1 MAENKDKQ
9 NPAETDGPA
18 VEKRQKISKAQK
30 QILFTI
36 GGTAV
41 FVGVCVVL
49 ISYCMRLIGYN
60 SRVIDTKDTSIS
72 NYSNTIKN
80 VGICKVSGSGVI
92 SDDDLKKCTPNAYL
106 SDSLTGTLR
115 YNVMV
120 KTAENEDLESVARPL
135 QAACYSDAEKKK
147 KINFKELY
155 DNAEEEAKK
164 DPEKDVDSLKAKYL
178 DMMKSCSALRAIPD
192 ALPAQKNTEA
202 LLASLDR
209 LFDIADWQ
217 PSGLSPNSSS
227 SRSPY
232 KGVSALPV
240 SLSVEANSAKTL
252 SVLSTI
258 ERSIRTFDIT
268 SATIEWI
275 GEDTLKLGAS
285 ARAYYTSEQ
294 SLSQKTV
301 TVYADAKK
309 KNTIRTT
316 SGGTK

>member
-1 MAENKDKQ
+1 MADKDEKD
-9 NPAETDGPA
+9 PAETEGPA
-18 VEKRQKISKAQK
+18 VEKRAKISKAQK

-41 FVGVCVVL
+41 FVGVCIVL
-49 ISYCMRLIGYN
+49 ISYFMRLIGFN
-60 SRVIDTKDTSIS
+60 SRVIDAKDTSIS
-72 NYSNTIKN
+72 NYSATIKN
-80 VGICKVSGSGVI
+80 VGVCKVSGSGVI
-92 SDDDLKKCTPNAYL
+92 SDEELKKCTPNTYL

-135 QAACYSDAEKKK
+135 QSACYTTDGK

-164 DPEKDVDSLKAKYL
+164 DAEKDVDSLKSKYL
-178 DMMKSCSALRAIPD
+178 DMMKSCSALRAVPD

-240 SLSVEANSAKTL
+240 SLSVEANSAETL
-252 SVLSTI
+252 RVLSTI
-258 ERSIRTFDIT
+258 ERSIRTFDIM

-285 ARAYYTSEQ
+285 ARAYYTGEE
-294 SLSQKTV
+294 SLTQKTI
-301 TVYADAKK
+301 TVYADANK
-309 KNTIRTT
+309 KNTTRTT
-316 SGGTK
+316 SGGKK

>member
-1 MAENKDKQ
+1 MDDKNKQD
-9 NPAETDGPA
+9 PAETDGPA

-41 FVGVCVVL
+41 FVGVCIVL

-60 SRVIDTKDTSIS
+60 SRVIDAKDTSIS

-80 VGICKVSGSGVI
+80 VGVCKVSGSGVI
-92 SDDDLKKCTPNAYL
+92 SDDELKRCTPNTYL

-135 QAACYSDAEKKK
+135 QAACYKDGK

-164 DPEKDVDSLKAKYL
+164 DAEKDVDTLKANYL
-178 DMMKSCSALRAIPD
+178 DMMKACSALRAIPD

-232 KGVSALPV
+232 RGVSALPV

-285 ARAYYTSEQ
+285 ARAYYTGEQ
-294 SLSQKTV
+294 SLTQKTV
-301 TVYADAKK
+301 TVYADTNKR
-309 KNTIRTT
+309 NTTRTT

>member
-1 MAENKDKQ
+1 MADEKVNQ
-9 NPAETDGPA
+9 NQDPAETDGPA

-41 FVGVCVVL
+41 FVGVCIVL
-49 ISYCMRLIGYN
+49 VSYCMRLIGYN
-60 SRVIDTKDTSIS
+60 SRVINEKDKSIS

-80 VGICKVSGSGVI
+80 VGICKVSGSGII
-92 SDDDLKKCTPNAYL
+92 SDDELKRCTPNTYL

-135 QAACYSDAEKKK
+135 QAACYTEDGKR

-164 DPEKDVDSLKAKYL
+164 DSEKDVDTLKAKYL

-209 LFDIADWQ
+209 LFDLADWQ

-240 SLSVEANSAKTL
+240 SLSVEANSEKTL

-309 KNTIRTT
+309 KTRTT
-316 SGGTK
+316 SGGTKK

>member
-1 MAENKDKQ
+1 MAEEKV

-18 VEKRQKISKAQK
+18 VEKRQKISKSQK

-41 FVGVCVVL
+41 FVGVCAVL
-49 ISYCMRLIGYN
+49 ISYCMRLIGFN
-60 SRVIDTKDTSIS
+60 SRVIEAKDTSIS
-72 NYSNTIKN
+72 NYSATIKN
-80 VGICKVSGSGVI
+80 VGVCKTSGNGVI
-92 SDDDLKKCTPNAYL
+92 SDDELKNCTPNAYL
-106 SDSLTGTLR
+106 SDSMKGTLR

-120 KTAENEDLESVARPL
+120 KTAENENLESVARPL
-135 QAACYSDAEKKK
+135 QAACYDSDGK
-147 KINFKELY
+147 KIDFKSLY
-155 DNAEEEAKK
+155 DNAEEEAAK
-164 DPEKDVDSLKAKYL
+164 DSEKDVDSLKTKYL
-178 DMMKSCSALRAIPD
+178 NMMKSCSALRAVPD

-209 LFDIADWQ
+209 LFDIAGWQ
-217 PSGLSPNSSS
+217 PTGLSPNSSS

-240 SLSVEANSAKTL
+240 SLSVEADSAKTL

-275 GEDTLKLGAS
+275 GDNTLKLGAS
-285 ARAYYTSEQ
+285 ARAYYTGEE
-294 SLSQKTV
+294 SLTQKTV
-301 TVYADAKK
+301 TVYADANK
-309 KNTIRTT
+309 KNSTKTT
-316 SGGTK
+316 SGGTKK

>member
-1 MAENKDKQ
+1 MIN
-9 NPAETDGPA
+9 
-18 VEKRQKISKAQK
+18 
-30 QILFTI
+30 
-36 GGTAV
+36 
-41 FVGVCVVL
+41 
-49 ISYCMRLIGYN
+49 
-60 SRVIDTKDTSIS
+60 TKDTAIS
-72 NYSNTIKN
+72 NYSSTIKN
-80 VGICKVSGSGVI
+80 VGVCKTSGSGVI
-92 SDDDLKKCTPNAYL
+92 TDEELRKCTPNTYL
-106 SDSLTGTLR
+106 SDSLKGSLR

-135 QAACYSDAEKKK
+135 QAACYSSDGK
-147 KINFKELY
+147 KIDFKELY
-155 DNAEEEAKK
+155 DNAEEEASK
-164 DPEKDVDSLKAKYL
+164 DAEKDVDTLKVKYL

-232 KGVSALPV
+232 KNVSALPV

-285 ARAYYTSEQ
+285 ARAYYTGEQ
-294 SLSQKTV
+294 SLSHKIV
-301 TVYADAKK
+301 TVYADANKK
-309 KNTIRTT
+309 TRTT
-316 SGGTK
+316 TGGSRK

>member
-1 MAENKDKQ
+1 MAKEKDKQ

-36 GGTAV
+36 GGTSV
-41 FVGVCVVL
+41 FVGVCIVL
-49 ISYCMRLIGYN
+49 ISYCVRLISYN
-60 SRVIDTKDTSIS
+60 SRVIDAKDNSIS
-72 NYSNTIKN
+72 NYSDTIKN
-80 VGICKVSGSGVI
+80 VGVCKITGSGVI
-92 SDDDLKKCTPNAYL
+92 SDDELEKCTPNAYL

-135 QAACYSDAEKKK
+135 QAACYSNGK

-164 DPEKDVDSLKAKYL
+164 DSEKDVDTLKANYL

-232 KGVSALPV
+232 TDVSTLPV
-240 SLSVEANSAKTL
+240 SLSVEANSEKTL

-258 ERSIRTFDIT
+258 ERSIRTFDIS

-285 ARAYYTSEQ
+285 ARAYYTGEQ
-294 SLSQKTV
+294 SLSEKTV
-301 TVYADAKK
+301 TVYADTNKR
-309 KNTIRTT
+309 NTVRTT
-316 SGGTK
+316 TGGTE

>member
-1 MAENKDKQ
+1 MAEDKDKQ

-30 QILFTI
+30 QILLTI
-36 GGTAV
+36 GGTSV
-41 FVGVCVVL
+41 FVGVCIVL
-49 ISYCMRLIGYN
+49 VSYCMRLIEYN
-60 SRVIDTKDTSIS
+60 SRVIDAKDKAIS
-72 NYSNTIKN
+72 GYSSTIKN
-80 VGICKVSGSGVI
+80 VGVCKTSNDI
-92 SDDDLKKCTPNAYL
+92 ITDDELAKCTPNAYV
-106 SDSLTGTLR
+106 SDSMKGSLR

-135 QAACYSDAEKKK
+135 QAGCYAEDGR

-164 DPEKDVDSLKAKYL
+164 NAEKDVDTLKTKYL
-178 DMMKSCSALRAIPD
+178 DMMKACSALRAVPD

-209 LFDIADWQ
+209 LFDVADWQ

-232 KGVSALPV
+232 KGVNALPV

-258 ERSIRTFDIT
+258 ERSTRTFDIT

-294 SLSQKTV
+294 SLSHKTV
-301 TVYADAKK
+301 TVYADGKK
-309 KNTIRTT
+309 KPRTT
-316 SGGTK
+316 SGGSKK

>member
-1 MAENKDKQ
+1 MDNKNKQ
-9 NPAETDGPA
+9 DPAETDGPA

-41 FVGVCVVL
+41 FVGVCIVL

-60 SRVIDTKDTSIS
+60 SRVIDAKDTSIS

-80 VGICKVSGSGVI
+80 VGVCKVSGSGVI
-92 SDDDLKKCTPNAYL
+92 SDDELKKCTPNTYL

-135 QAACYSDAEKKK
+135 QAACYKDGK

-164 DPEKDVDSLKAKYL
+164 DAEKDVDTLKANYL
-178 DMMKSCSALRAIPD
+178 DMMKACSALRAIPD

-232 KGVSALPV
+232 KGISALPV
-240 SLSVEANSAKTL
+240 SLSVEANSEKTL

-285 ARAYYTSEQ
+285 ARAYYTGEQ
-294 SLSQKTV
+294 SLTQKTV
-301 TVYADAKK
+301 TVYADPNKR
-309 KNTIRTT
+309 NTTRTT
-316 SGGTK
+316 SGGTKK